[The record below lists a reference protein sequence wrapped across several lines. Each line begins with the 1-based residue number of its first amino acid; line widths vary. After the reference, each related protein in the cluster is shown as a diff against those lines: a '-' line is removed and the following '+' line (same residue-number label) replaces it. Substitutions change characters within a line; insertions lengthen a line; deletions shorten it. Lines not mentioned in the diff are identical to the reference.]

1 MAKCIPTTKSCAEI
15 ATLLHCY
22 HGQYV
27 QTTYD
32 PVSTH
37 AVYGFTRDMKDEL
50 KERVKAIGGKY
61 IRFLAANNRNL
72 IICCFALARTPEEEA
87 KVKAAAEAK
96 ARYEAKYEKLVA
108 DLTVVANEN
117 GVYDKYA
124 ITRTATSL
132 MNGSLSSDVDPAE
145 YFRYMRKP
153 VGKDEQRIYDI
164 VCKACNNSLPRIAC
178 ANRSKMANLA
188 ERMNKSIKDEAKRI
202 ERKAACD
209 SYGLTFLGSWFSR
222 AK

>member
-15 ATLLHCY
+15 ATLLHGY

-72 IICCFALARTPEEEA
+72 IISP
-87 KVKAAAEAK
+87 
-96 ARYEAKYEKLVA
+96 A
-108 DLTVVANEN
+108 DTCSCLR
-117 GVYDKYA
+117 
-124 ITRTATSL
+124 IT
-132 MNGSLSSDVDPAE
+132 
-145 YFRYMRKP
+145 
-153 VGKDEQRIYDI
+153 
-164 VCKACNNSLPRIAC
+164 
-178 ANRSKMANLA
+178 
-188 ERMNKSIKDEAKRI
+188 
-202 ERKAACD
+202 
-209 SYGLTFLGSWFSR
+209 
-222 AK
+222 